1 MVCNEADEMIGIMT
15 SKDLMRRVVALDI
28 DSSTCHV
35 SSVMTLEPYAATKH
49 TTILETLHSMHDGKF
64 LHVPV
69 MDSTKK
75 KLVGLLDVL
84 QVTRGVVK
92 QLGSFQRVNK
102 GDLKTLWD
110 HYRAEFMQ
118 AKEIVSHEHHLSAER
133 SLVDPDRNISNYQVK
148 SGKKE
153 LGGLKGTTT
162 SIETRLP
169 NMHYLPES
177 FDECPVSESTPDTFV
192 YKIVDRN
199 GVTHRFTSSAED
211 ISELLQDVQHRIGDH
226 TIRQLQYVDDD
237 GDHVRASKTALPC
250 SDHKD
255 SSILGASTHK

>member
-102 GDLKTLWD
+102 GELKILWD

-118 AKEIVSHEHHLSAER
+118 AKEIVSHQHHLSAET
-133 SLVDPDRNISNYQVK
+133 SLVDSDRNISNYQVE

-153 LGGLKGTTT
+153 LEGLTGTTT
-162 SIETRLP
+162 SIEKKLP
-169 NMHYLPES
+169 NIHYLPES

-237 GDHVRASKTALPC
+237 GDHVRASKIALPC